1 MSKTFVVFHVL
12 KARKR
17 FLLSGDQT
25 FLSSCQMVPHRK
37 NLISNSTSL
46 SSRHVSC
53 ADYYY
58 YYYSIFSTNLLLLFD
73 QRMVFFYSENCR
85 RKKVDSFVLQS
96 SWMVCLVSSC

>member
-37 NLISNSTSL
+37 KLISNSISL

-53 ADYYY
+53 ADYY

-73 QRMVFFYSENCR
+73 QRMVFFYSENCKK
-85 RKKVDSFVLQS
+85 KKVDSFVLQS